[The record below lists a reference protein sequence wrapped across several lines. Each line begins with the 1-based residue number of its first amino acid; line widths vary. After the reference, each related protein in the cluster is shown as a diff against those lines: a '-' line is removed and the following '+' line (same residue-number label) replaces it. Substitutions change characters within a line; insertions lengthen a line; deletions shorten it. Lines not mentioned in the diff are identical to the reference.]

1 MLAEDTIRN
10 PDILKSVQRY
20 QIAID
25 KAKVILDLAIS
36 PITLLMP
43 SNLPL
48 NTESTAGYKNSLKKA
63 SANMKLEVN
72 KSAHSELKSVGVR
85 YMNGGPSK
93 INGPT
98 SHPSNTI
105 NKEELTS
112 NH

>member
-1 MLAEDTIRN
+1 MFR
-10 PDILKSVQRY
+10 DIKSRSIKQ
-20 QIAID
+20 
-25 KAKVILDLAIS
+25 KSLDLTIS
-36 PITLLMP
+36 AITLLMP

-63 SANMKLEVN
+63 AANMKLEVN
-72 KSAHSELKSVGVR
+72 KSAHLELKSVGVR

-112 NH
+112 LPYLFGYKPSDFHTNSR

>member
-20 QIAID
+20 QITID

-98 SHPSNTI
+98 SHPSSTI